1 MSSTVT
7 PTLSTSRSIVSHSTV
22 IISIPVYNEARFI
35 QATLE
40 SVCKQCHQ
48 DFAVLISD
56 NASTDGTDLICKQF
70 EARDPRFRYVRQFSN
85 IGSARNFEFLR
96 AASSSPFFAFVGGHD
111 LLHPDYLGRHLG
123 ALISDPK
130 LAASYTPFE
139 YIDLHGAVIGRA
151 QRGGLT
157 SGRSTAPLMRYIW
170 SMVALEVCPIHAVF
184 RRDMM
189 SKLPIRACPG
199 ADHLFLS
206 NCLLNG
212 YFQPLIDHLY
222 QLRQFGPRG
231 GSEAYMARITGSA
244 NVSSCFQGLI
254 DAYLADFDLLFPPGS
269 RGRILRGLAH
279 WILRDHLGTRP
290 VRVTKLLR
298 SAAKRWHF
306 VRSHL
311 KRGGER

>member
-1 MSSTVT
+1 
-7 PTLSTSRSIVSHSTV
+7 
-22 IISIPVYNEARFI
+22 
-35 QATLE
+35 
-40 SVCKQCHQ
+40 
-48 DFAVLISD
+48 
-56 NASTDGTDLICKQF
+56 
-70 EARDPRFRYVRQFSN
+70 
-85 IGSARNFEFLR
+85 
-96 AASSSPFFAFVGGHD
+96 
-111 LLHPDYLGRHLG
+111 
-123 ALISDPK
+123 
-130 LAASYTPFE
+130 
-139 YIDLHGAVIGRA
+139 
-151 QRGGLT
+151 
-157 SGRSTAPLMRYIW
+157 
-170 SMVALEVCPIHAVF
+170 MVALEVCPIHAVF

-212 YFQPLIDHLY
+212 YFQPLIGHLY

-231 GSEAYMARITGSA
+231 GSEAYMARITGCA
-244 NVSSCFQGLI
+244 NVSSSFQGLI
-254 DAYLADFDLLFPPGS
+254 DAYLADFDLQFPPGS